1 MSKENEHYRPTVL
14 VVDDEGMIANTLDA
28 ILKQSGFSAYPMYD
42 GESAIEAALVNP
54 PAILISD
61 VILPGMNGIELAINM
76 TKIFPECKVIL
87 SSGQT
92 ITSKLLSAAASSG
105 HKFVFLQKPVPP
117 EVLLRHVNQSLE
129 SRTLST

>member
-1 MSKENEHYRPTVL
+1 MSKETEPYRSTVL
-14 VVDDEGMIANTLDA
+14 VVDDEGMIANTLVT
-28 ILKQSGFSAYPMYD
+28 ILKQSGFSAYAAYD

-54 PAILISD
+54 PALLISD

-105 HKFVFLQKPVPP
+105 HNFVFLQKPVPP
-117 EVLLRHVNQSLE
+117 AVLLSQVHDSLE
-129 SRTLST
+129 PRTLQT